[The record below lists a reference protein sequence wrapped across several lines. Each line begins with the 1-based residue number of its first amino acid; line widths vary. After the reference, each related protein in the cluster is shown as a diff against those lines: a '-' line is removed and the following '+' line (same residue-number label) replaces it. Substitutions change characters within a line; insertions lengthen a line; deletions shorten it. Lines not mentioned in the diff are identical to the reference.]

1 MAISVLEKSKETLNL
16 ISKPIQGHHEWP
28 FFKKP
33 MKTTKS
39 YSPKVSIEV
48 EKLEAL
54 IKICNGAIN
63 HSVQTEVFISH
74 NPQVHARELRKALTT
89 ITNELKTQTK
99 QWICPYA
106 RVGEITE
113 ELDELNQEDKDRYEP
128 NQDLSFLHDI
138 IDEYVDE
145 ADKRFNYEPSDEEM
159 SDSYGYTAK
168 EISDRAWQQKM
179 EAKG

>member
-1 MAISVLEKSKETLNL
+1 MN
-16 ISKPIQGHHEWP
+16 GP
-28 FFKKP
+28 FPKP

-48 EKLEAL
+48 EKLESL
-54 IKICNGAIN
+54 ITTCNRAVN
-63 HSVQTEVFISH
+63 HSFQSESWIRS
-74 NPQVHARELRKALTT
+74 NPHEHAKDLRQALTT
-89 ITNELKTQTK
+89 IAAELKEQKK

-128 NQDLSFLHDI
+128 NQEFSYLQDT
-138 IDEYVDE
+138 IDEYVSE
-145 ADKRFNYEPSDEEM
+145 AEKFFDYEPSDEEM

-168 EISDRAWQQKM
+168 ERSDQAWQQKM

>member
-1 MAISVLEKSKETLNL
+1 
-16 ISKPIQGHHEWP
+16 
-28 FFKKP
+28 

-54 IKICNGAIN
+54 IKTCNQAIN
-63 HSVQTEVFISH
+63 HSVQTETFLKH
-74 NPQVHARELRKALTT
+74 NPYVHVRELRQALS
-89 ITNELKTQTK
+89 IVVSELADNKR
-99 QWICPYA
+99 WVCPYA
-106 RVGEITE
+106 RVQDLTE
-113 ELDELNQEDKDRYEP
+113 ELDELNHEDKDRYEP

-145 ADKRFNYEPSDEEM
+145 ADKRFNYEPSDEEI

-179 EAKG
+179 GAKG

>member
-1 MAISVLEKSKETLNL
+1 
-16 ISKPIQGHHEWP
+16 
-28 FFKKP
+28 

-54 IKICNGAIN
+54 IKICNVAIN

-89 ITNELKTQTK
+89 IAAELKEQKRKWTCL
-99 QWICPYA
+99 IGRA
-106 RVGEITE
+106 GELTE
-113 ELDELNQEDKDRYEP
+113 ELDEVNQEDQGRYMPDQEIA
-128 NQDLSFLHDI
+128 FLHDLI
-138 IDEYVDE
+138 HEFVKQAEEY
-145 ADKRFNYEPSDEEM
+145 FNYEPSDEEM

-168 EISDRAWQQKM
+168 ERSDQAWQQKM